1 MIIHFGS
8 WMKLSSRIGIAYL
21 HVFARDLYVIGE
33 IDNTQNIVTLE
44 PVEEYYRF
52 GAEAALTLDVTP
64 IRWLSF
70 KVDTSVIE
78 PFEDY
83 RNPIVVLDLDA
94 AVRLSSIASISYSL
108 RLNYDVSL
116 IDKVQIDQY
125 VQLRFSY
132 KIY

>member
-1 MIIHFGS
+1 M
-8 WMKLSSRIGIAYL
+8 
-21 HVFARDLYVIGE
+21 
-33 IDNTQNIVTLE
+33 
-44 PVEEYYRF
+44 
-52 GAEAALTLDVTP
+52 
-64 IRWLSF
+64 
-70 KVDTSVIE
+70 IE